1 MNIIAKK
8 EILMNYL
15 NVVQRAV
22 SKNGL
27 VPAMEGILIK
37 ASEEGELE
45 LSATNGELSIVA
57 NAVKCDTWEAGEIIL
72 PPKFVNVV
80 KLMPTKMVR
89 IQATPEEA
97 ERFRVKVSSGDS
109 NFTLAGLNGNMFP
122 AVSQDIEGVHLQVE
136 TKKFK
141 ELVSNTIFATAPQSH
156 HPALEGVLIEVEDN
170 KLIFTATDSY
180 RIAND
185 YVDIDTE
192 DTKIVVPAK
201 TLTEINRIITD
212 PDEVINCF
220 ITNKEIKFGYKDY
233 VLSSRLLDGE
243 YPDFTKIF
251 PKEHE
256 TSAVVDTAEMRDL
269 IARALLIDHK
279 VTIEVNDLFHILA
292 VAEDGK
298 LEEAFEADINGDG
311 LKIALNAHYVND
323 VLKVINAEKIV
334 IEFNGALGPCV
345 IKVPGTNYRY
355 MVLPIRVN

>member
-72 PPKFVNVV
+72 PPKFVNIV
-80 KLMPTKMVR
+80 KLMPSEMVK

-97 ERFRVKVSSGDS
+97 EKFRVKVSSGDS

-192 DTKIVVPAK
+192 DTK
-201 TLTEINRIITD
+201 
-212 PDEVINCF
+212 
-220 ITNKEIKFGYKDY
+220 
-233 VLSSRLLDGE
+233 
-243 YPDFTKIF
+243 
-251 PKEHE
+251 
-256 TSAVVDTAEMRDL
+256 
-269 IARALLIDHK
+269 
-279 VTIEVNDLFHILA
+279 
-292 VAEDGK
+292 
-298 LEEAFEADINGDG
+298 
-311 LKIALNAHYVND
+311 
-323 VLKVINAEKIV
+323 
-334 IEFNGALGPCV
+334 
-345 IKVPGTNYRY
+345 
-355 MVLPIRVN
+355 